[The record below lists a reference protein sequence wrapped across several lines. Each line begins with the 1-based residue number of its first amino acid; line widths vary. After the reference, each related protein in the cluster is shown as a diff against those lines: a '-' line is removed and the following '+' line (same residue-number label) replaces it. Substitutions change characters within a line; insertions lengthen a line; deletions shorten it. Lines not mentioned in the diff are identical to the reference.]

1 MNDEDTERFGDLF
14 PSSSSGMVSKPK
26 ETLSL
31 PLWKDVDLVFKDV
44 FGVSEERR
52 DEAIHRYN
60 VLEIL
65 IEKYGTDFSKKEI
78 DDSLPIL
85 EEKFGLSMPSASSI
99 YRYWRTFKKS
109 DFQLSSLIPKV
120 TAGNTG
126 SNVADEL
133 EPLIQE
139 AIKDYFSAEEQT
151 AASAYLTLETEVSRY
166 NEIHDTQHT
175 LFSIQSFRK
184 RLRKHSEYEK
194 VFLRKGKS
202 AADSTFRKVGQRPA
216 TTRALER
223 VEADHTRLDLFVV
236 DEHHGVP
243 LGRPWLTLLYDTH
256 TKSII
261 GFYLG
266 FEPPSYLSV
275 SIALENAIL
284 PKDYVKDLHPSVEG
298 VWPCYGLPENLIV
311 DNGAEFNSRDFK
323 IACKELKIKVK
334 KNPTKKPWLKGSVE
348 RYFRTINNRLLSRV
362 PGKSFTNI
370 FERKDYDPLENAVID
385 NSLLQEMIH
394 IWLID
399 IYQSGTNGLENNIPN
414 LSWIDSVNSSVPP
427 RPFKG
432 TREQLKFNLGKNHC
446 VALDKN
452 GVRLGTTIRYSSTRL
467 ARYFG
472 SQTSAGLNSVKVR
485 IKYDPSCLG
494 RIYVLDE
501 KQEEFFAVEAVD
513 ADYAYS
519 VSEWLHKTCCNYARR
534 HIRKNYNHK
543 DVVKAWRKILDIID
557 EAIEKTKK
565 TKKRNSL
572 GVTTTTRVQRVKEH
586 SVRASSEAKKR
597 QSKNHTVSGLD
608 DELDWDIEVDTT
620 GWSIERVE

>member
-1 MNDEDTERFGDLF
+1 MNDEDTDRFGELF
-14 PSSSSGMVSKPK
+14 PSSRSGVVSKPK

-60 VLEIL
+60 VLELL
-65 IEKYGTDFSKKEI
+65 IERYGTDFSIKEI
-78 DDSLPIL
+78 DDGLPTL
-85 EEKFGLSMPSASSI
+85 KEKFGSNTPSASSI
-99 YRYWRTFKKS
+99 YRYWKAFKKS
-109 DFQLSSLIPKV
+109 DYQLSSLIPKV

-126 SNVADEL
+126 NNVAEEL

-151 AASAYLTLETEVSRY
+151 AASAYITLETEVSRY
-166 NEIHDTQHT
+166 NEIHGTQYS
-175 LFSIQSFRK
+175 LFSIQSFRN

-194 VFLRKGKS
+194 VLLRKGKS
-202 AADSTFRKVGQRPA
+202 AADSIFRKVGQRPA
-216 TTRALER
+216 TTRVLER
-223 VEADHTRLDLFVV
+223 VEADHTRLDLFVI
-236 DEHHGVP
+236 DERHGIP

-275 SIALENAIL
+275 SLALENAIL
-284 PKDYVKDLHPSVEG
+284 PKDYVKELYPSVEG
-298 VWPCYGLPENLIV
+298 VWPCYGLPEHLIV
-311 DNGAEFNSRDFK
+311 DNGAEFNSSDFK
-323 IACKELKIKVK
+323 IACKELKVKVK

-348 RYFRTINNRLLSRV
+348 RYFRTINNRLLSRI

-385 NSLLQEMIH
+385 SLLLQEMIH
-394 IWLID
+394 IWIVD
-399 IYQSGTNGLENNIPN
+399 IYQNGKNGLENNIPN
-414 LSWIDSVNSSVPP
+414 LRWLEAVNSSIPP
-427 RPFKG
+427 RPFNG
-432 TREQLKFNLGKNHC
+432 TREQLKFNLGKNHQ

-472 SQTSAGLNSVKVR
+472 GHTCSSRKSVKVR

-501 KQEEFFAVEAVD
+501 VEEEFFAVEAVD

-534 HIRKNYNHK
+534 HIRKNYNHA
-543 DVVKAWRKILDIID
+543 DVVKAWRKILCIID
-557 EAIEKTKK
+557 DAIEKTGRS
-565 TKKRNSL
+565 KKRNSL
-572 GVTTTTRVQRVKEH
+572 GITTTSRVQRVKEH
-586 SVRASSEAKKR
+586 SERATSETKQHQANINAN
-597 QSKNHTVSGLD
+597 SELD
-608 DELDWDIEVDTT
+608 DDLDWDLEVNTR
-620 GWSIERVE
+620 GWSIE

>member
-1 MNDEDTERFGDLF
+1 MSDENTERFGELF
-14 PSSSSGMVSKPK
+14 PSSRSGITSKPK

-31 PLWKDVDLVFKDV
+31 PLWKDIDLVFKDV

-60 VLEIL
+60 VLEFL
-65 IEKYGTDFSKKEI
+65 IERYGENFSKKEI
-78 DDSLPIL
+78 DDAFPSLK
-85 EEKFGLSMPSASSI
+85 EKFGLTTPSASSI

-120 TAGNTG
+120 TAGNT
-126 SNVADEL
+126 SKNVPEEL

-166 NEIHDTQHT
+166 NETNDTQHS
-175 LFSIQSFRK
+175 LFSIQSFRN

-194 VFLRKGKS
+194 IVLRKGKS
-202 AADSTFRKVGQRPA
+202 AADATFRKVGQRPA

-223 VEADHTRLDLFVV
+223 VEADHTRLDLFVI
-236 DEHHGVP
+236 DERYGIP

-275 SIALENAIL
+275 SLALENAIL
-284 PKDYVKDLHPSVEG
+284 PKDYVKELYPSVEG
-298 VWPCYGLPENLIV
+298 VWPCYGLPEHLIV
-311 DNGAEFNSRDFK
+311 DNGAEFNSVDFK

-348 RYFRTINNRLLSRV
+348 RYFRTINNRLLSRI

-370 FERKDYDPLENAVID
+370 FERKDYDPLKNAVID
-385 NSLLQEMIH
+385 SLLLQEMIH
-394 IWLID
+394 IWIVD
-399 IYQSGTNGLENNIPN
+399 MYQNGKNGLENNIPN
-414 LSWIDSVNSSVPP
+414 LSWVDAVNSSIPP

-432 TREQLKFNLGKNHC
+432 SREELKFNLGKNRE

-452 GVRLGTTIRYSSTRL
+452 GLRLGTTIRYSSARL
-467 ARYFG
+467 AKYFG
-472 SQTSAGLNSVKVR
+472 EATCKDMKSVRVR
-485 IKYDPSCLG
+485 IKYDPSNLG
-494 RIYVLDE
+494 RVYVLDE
-501 KQEEFFAVEAVD
+501 TKEEFFAVEAID

-534 HIRKNYNHK
+534 YIRKNYNHR
-543 DVVKAWRKILDIID
+543 DVVQAWSKILEIID
-557 EAIEKTKK
+557 EAFEKAGQKQQ
-565 TKKRNSL
+565 RNSL
-572 GVTTTTRVQRVKEH
+572 GTITTSRVQRVKEH
-586 SVRASSEAKKR
+586 SKRAASVAQVQQQDKSIKSE
-597 QSKNHTVSGLD
+597 LD
-608 DELDWDIEVDTT
+608 DEFDWDIEVNTK
-620 GWSIERVE
+620 GWSIE

>member
-1 MNDEDTERFGDLF
+1 MNDEDTERFGELF
-14 PSSSSGMVSKPK
+14 PSSSSGVQSKPK

-31 PLWKDVDLVFKDV
+31 PLWEDVDVVFKDV

-60 VLEIL
+60 VLELL
-65 IEKYGTDFSKKEI
+65 IERYGNNFSKKEI
-78 DDSLPIL
+78 DEALPTL
-85 EEKFGLSMPSASSI
+85 EEKFGSSTPSAITI
-99 YRYWRTFKKS
+99 YRYWRAFKKS
-109 DFQLSSLIPKV
+109 DFQLSSLIPKI
-120 TAGNTG
+120 TAGNTDY
-126 SNVADEL
+126 NLPEEL
-133 EPLIQE
+133 EPLVQE
-139 AIKDYFSAEEQT
+139 AIKDYFSVEKQT
-151 AASAYLTLETEVSRY
+151 AASAYITLETEVSRY
-166 NEIHDTQHT
+166 NEMHDTQYS

-194 VFLRKGKS
+194 ILLRKGKS

-223 VEADHTRLDLFVV
+223 VEADHTRLDLFVI
-236 DEHHGVP
+236 DERHGIP

-275 SIALENAIL
+275 SLALENAIL
-284 PKDYVKDLHPSVEG
+284 PKDYVKDLYPSVEG
-298 VWPCYGLPENLIV
+298 RWPCYGLPEHLIV

-323 IACKELKIKVK
+323 IACKALKVKVK

-348 RYFRTINNRLLSRV
+348 RYFRTINNRLLSRI
-362 PGKSFTNI
+362 PGKSFTNV

-385 NSLLQEMIH
+385 SLLLQEMIH
-394 IWLID
+394 IWIVD
-399 IYQSGTNGLENNIPN
+399 IYQNGKNGLENNIPN
-414 LSWIDSVNSSVPP
+414 LSWIDAVNSSVPP
-427 RPFKG
+427 RPFHG
-432 TREQLKFNLGKNHC
+432 TREELKFNLGKNHQ
-446 VALDKN
+446 VTLDKN
-452 GVRLGTTIRYSSTRL
+452 GVRLGTTIRYSSARL

-472 SQTSAGLNSVKVR
+472 SQTCSSRKSVKVH

-501 KQEEFFAVEAVD
+501 IKEEFFAVEAVD

-543 DVVKAWRKILDIID
+543 DVVKAWQKILCIID
-557 EAIEKTKK
+557 DAIEKTGRS
-565 TKKRNSL
+565 KKRNSL
-572 GVTTTTRVQRVKEH
+572 GITTTARVQRVKEH
-586 SVRASSEAKKR
+586 SERATFETKKQQTDVNAKAT
-597 QSKNHTVSGLD
+597 SDLD
-608 DELDWDIEVDTT
+608 DEFDWDIEVNTR
-620 GWSIERVE
+620 GWSIE

>member
-1 MNDEDTERFGDLF
+1 MNDEDTDRFGELF
-14 PSSSSGMVSKPK
+14 PSSSSGALSKPN

-31 PLWKDVDLVFKDV
+31 PLWKDIDLVFKDV

-60 VLEIL
+60 VLEFL
-65 IEKYGTDFSKKEI
+65 IERYGNNFSKKEI
-78 DDSLPIL
+78 DDALPSL
-85 EEKFGLSMPSASSI
+85 EEKFGSSTPSASSI
-99 YRYWRTFKKS
+99 YRYWRAFKKS

-126 SNVADEL
+126 YNVPEEI

-139 AIKDYFSAEEQT
+139 AIKDYFSVEKQT
-151 AASAYLTLETEVSRY
+151 AASAYITLETEVSRY
-166 NEIHDTQHT
+166 NETHDTHYS
-175 LFSIQSFRK
+175 LFSIQSFRN

-194 VFLRKGKS
+194 ILLRKGKS
-202 AADSTFRKVGQRPA
+202 TADSTFRKVGQRPA
-216 TTRALER
+216 TTRVLER
-223 VEADHTRLDLFVV
+223 VEADHTRLDLFVI
-236 DEHHGVP
+236 DERYGIP
-243 LGRPWLTLLYDTH
+243 LGRPWLTLLFDTH

-275 SIALENAIL
+275 SLALENAIL
-284 PKDYVKDLHPSVEG
+284 PKDYIKDLYPSVEG
-298 VWPCYGLPENLIV
+298 VWPCYGLPEHLIV

-323 IACKELKIKVK
+323 IACKALKVKVK

-348 RYFRTINNRLLSRV
+348 RYFRTINNRLLSRI

-370 FERKDYDPLENAVID
+370 FERKDYDPLKNAVID
-385 NSLLQEMIH
+385 SLLLQEMIH
-394 IWLID
+394 IWIVD
-399 IYQSGTNGLENNIPN
+399 IYQNGKNGLENNIPN
-414 LSWIDSVNSSVPP
+414 LSWVEAVNSSVPP
-427 RPFKG
+427 RPFNG
-432 TREQLKFNLGKNHC
+432 TREQLKFNLGKNHH

-472 SQTSAGLNSVKVR
+472 NQTCSSRKSIKVH

-501 KQEEFFAVEAVD
+501 VKEEFFAVEAVD

-543 DVVKAWRKILDIID
+543 DVVKAWQKILCIID
-557 EAIEKTKK
+557 DAIEKTGRS
-565 TKKRNSL
+565 KKRNSL
-572 GVTTTTRVQRVKEH
+572 GIITTARVQRVKEH
-586 SVRASSEAKKR
+586 SERATSETKK
-597 QSKNHTVSGLD
+597 QQTKANATSDFD
-608 DELDWDIEVDTT
+608 DEFDWDIEVNTR
-620 GWSIERVE
+620 GWSIE

>member
-1 MNDEDTERFGDLF
+1 MNDEDTERFGELF
-14 PSSSSGMVSKPK
+14 PSSSSGVQSKPK

-31 PLWKDVDLVFKDV
+31 PLWEDVDLVFKDV

-60 VLEIL
+60 VLELL
-65 IEKYGTDFSKKEI
+65 IERYGNNFSKKEI
-78 DDSLPIL
+78 DEALPTL
-85 EEKFGLSMPSASSI
+85 EEKFGSSTPSAITI
-99 YRYWRTFKKS
+99 YRYWRAFKKS
-109 DFQLSSLIPKV
+109 DFQLSSLIPKI

-126 SNVADEL
+126 YNLPEEL
-133 EPLIQE
+133 EPLVQE
-139 AIKDYFSAEEQT
+139 AIKDYFSVEKQT
-151 AASAYLTLETEVSRY
+151 AASAYITLETEVSRY
-166 NEIHDTQHT
+166 NEMHDTQYS

-194 VFLRKGKS
+194 ILLRKGKS

-223 VEADHTRLDLFVV
+223 VEADHTRLDLFVI
-236 DEHHGVP
+236 DERHGIP

-275 SIALENAIL
+275 SLALENAIL
-284 PKDYVKDLHPSVEG
+284 PKDYVKDLYPSVEG
-298 VWPCYGLPENLIV
+298 RWPCYGLPEHLIV

-323 IACKELKIKVK
+323 IACKALKVKVK

-348 RYFRTINNRLLSRV
+348 RYFRTINNRLLSRI
-362 PGKSFTNI
+362 PGKSFTNV

-385 NSLLQEMIH
+385 SLLLQEMIH
-394 IWLID
+394 IWIVD
-399 IYQSGTNGLENNIPN
+399 IYQNGKNGLENNIPN
-414 LSWIDSVNSSVPP
+414 LSWIDAVNSSVPP
-427 RPFKG
+427 RPFNG
-432 TREQLKFNLGKNHC
+432 TREELKFNLGKNHQ
-446 VALDKN
+446 VTLDKN
-452 GVRLGTTIRYSSTRL
+452 GVRLGTTIRYSSARL

-472 SQTSAGLNSVKVR
+472 SQTCSSRKSVKVH

-501 KQEEFFAVEAVD
+501 IKEEFFAVEAVD

-543 DVVKAWRKILDIID
+543 DVVKAWQKILCIID
-557 EAIEKTKK
+557 DAIEKTGRS
-565 TKKRNSL
+565 KKRNSL
-572 GVTTTTRVQRVKEH
+572 GITTTARVQRVKEH
-586 SVRASSEAKKR
+586 SERATFETKKQQTDVNAKAT
-597 QSKNHTVSGLD
+597 SDLD
-608 DELDWDIEVDTT
+608 DEFDWDIEVNTR
-620 GWSIERVE
+620 GWSIE

>member
-1 MNDEDTERFGDLF
+1 MSDEDTERFSELF
-14 PSSSSGMVSKPK
+14 PTSRSGIASKPM

-31 PLWKDVDLVFKDV
+31 PVWEDIDLVFKDV

-60 VLEIL
+60 VLELL
-65 IEKYGTDFSKKEI
+65 IERYGKNFSKKQI
-78 DDSLPIL
+78 DDAFPIL
-85 EEKFGLSMPSASSI
+85 EEKFGSTTPSASSI
-99 YRYWRTFKKS
+99 YRYWRAFKKS

-126 SNVADEL
+126 KNVPEEL
-133 EPLIQE
+133 EQLIE
-139 AIKDYFSAEEQT
+139 DAIIDYFSAEQQT
-151 AASAYLTLETEVSRY
+151 AAAAYLTLETEVSRY
-166 NEIHDTQHT
+166 NETNDTQYS
-175 LFSIQSFRK
+175 LFSIQSFRN

-194 VFLRKGKS
+194 IVLRKGKS
-202 AADSTFRKVGQRPA
+202 AADATFRKVGQRPA

-223 VEADHTRLDLFVV
+223 VEADHTRLDLFVI
-236 DEHHGVP
+236 DERHGIP

-275 SIALENAIL
+275 SLALENSIL
-284 PKDYVKDLHPSVEG
+284 PKDYVKELYPSVEG
-298 VWPCYGLPENLIV
+298 VWLCYGLPEHLIV
-311 DNGAEFNSRDFK
+311 DNGAEFNSVDFK

-348 RYFRTINNRLLSRV
+348 RYFRTINNRLLSRI

-370 FERKDYDPLENAVID
+370 FERKDYDPLKNAVID
-385 NSLLQEMIH
+385 SLLLQEMIH
-394 IWLID
+394 IWIVD
-399 IYQSGTNGLENNIPN
+399 MYQNGKNGLENNIPN
-414 LSWIDSVNSSVPP
+414 LSWVDAVNSSIPP

-432 TREQLKFNLGKNHC
+432 SREELKFNLGKNRE

-452 GVRLGTTIRYSSTRL
+452 GVRLGTTVRYSSARL

-472 SQTSAGLNSVKVR
+472 ETTCKDMKSVRVR

-494 RIYVLDE
+494 RVYVLDE
-501 KQEEFFAVEAVD
+501 TKEEFFAVEAID

-519 VSEWLHKTCCNYARR
+519 VSEWLHKACCNYARR
-534 HIRKNYNHK
+534 YIRKNYNHR
-543 DVVKAWRKILDIID
+543 DVVEAWRKILEIID
-557 EAIEKTKK
+557 EAFEKTGQNQQ
-565 TKKRNSL
+565 RNSL
-572 GVTTTTRVQRVKEH
+572 GTIITSRVQRVKEH
-586 SVRASSEAKKR
+586 TKRASSVAKAQQQDK
-597 QSKNHTVSGLD
+597 SIKSELD
-608 DELDWDIEVDTT
+608 DEFDWDIEVNTR
-620 GWSIERVE
+620 GWSIE